1 MSLYSVAG
9 IQAAIADGRPIIL
22 LGTAREAE
30 QFSGITRMAVTAPLS
45 GWSAALASYFAGG
58 IVIVAACGLRPVLA
72 GVVVDEL
79 LSAGAERAKFVRVR
93 DLKPD
98 EIVAAANR
106 VAWRWRVPPP
116 RTLLLR
122 AGTDEWAIASPLN
135 RDELVELAALIATEL
150 RA

>member
-1 MSLYSVAG
+1 
-9 IQAAIADGRPIIL
+9 
-22 LGTAREAE
+22 
-30 QFSGITRMAVTAPLS
+30 
-45 GWSAALASYFAGG
+45 
-58 IVIVAACGLRPVLA
+58 
-72 GVVVDEL
+72 
-79 LSAGAERAKFVRVR
+79 VRVR